1 MDVILANPRGFCAGV
16 DRAIQTVERA
26 VDLFGTPLY
35 VRHEIV
41 HNKTVVTD
49 LKARGVVFVD
59 ELADVPDGA
68 VVVFSAHGV
77 ATAVVDEAKRRGLFA
92 IDATCPLVTKVHLE
106 AQKFWR
112 EGVHILLVGH
122 AGHVEVL
129 GTMGQVPPEGMTLV
143 ENMVQAETV
152 TVPTP
157 DKVAVLTQTTLSVD
171 ETKGIFTVLRRRFP
185 ALLEPK
191 TDDICYAT
199 QNRQD
204 AVKALAEK
212 ADAIL
217 VVGSKNSSNSNRLK
231 EVAVASGVARAYLV
245 DGPADLAPE
254 MFDGVKTL
262 GITAGASAPEH
273 VVQAVVAAVGATRV
287 ETLTTV
293 TEDITFQLPKAVRP

>member
-1 MDVILANPRGFCAGV
+1 
-16 DRAIQTVERA
+16 
-26 VDLFGTPLY
+26 
-35 VRHEIV
+35 
-41 HNKTVVTD
+41 
-49 LKARGVVFVD
+49 
-59 ELADVPDGA
+59 
-68 VVVFSAHGV
+68 
-77 ATAVVDEAKRRGLFA
+77 
-92 IDATCPLVTKVHLE
+92 
-106 AQKFWR
+106 
-112 EGVHILLVGH
+112 
-122 AGHVEVL
+122 
-129 GTMGQVPPEGMTLV
+129 MGQVPPQGMTLV
-143 ENMVQAETV
+143 ENIAQAETV

-171 ETKGIFTVLRRRFP
+171 ETKGIFAVLRRRFP
-185 ALLEPK
+185 ALQEPK

-204 AVKALAEK
+204 AVKALAQQ

-231 EVAVASGVARAYLV
+231 EVAVSSGVTRAYLV
-245 DGPADLAPE
+245 DGPADLAPD

-287 ETLTTV
+287 DTLTTV